1 MPGRYRPLR
10 ATTIPAS
17 AQLSREAILSA
28 PPEQPGRRITTAGMA
43 GVGRS
48 TQIEQIGEFLRASK
62 ISYAVY
68 REPGSTPLGEE
79 LRRIL
84 KAGPGQT
91 PLAELLLFAT
101 ARVELVSTRVLPELR
116 AGIWVILDR
125 FADSTL
131 AYQGALGGVDDE
143 LLATVTRL
151 STCGLVP
158 DLTLWLDLPPELAA
172 ERSAAAPDRIV
183 MAEVGELPLDAI
195 ERRASGYHRRVRERY
210 ASLQSAE
217 PERIVSVDASLPLE
231 DVTLAVVGIVRE
243 RVLEWGALS

>member
-1 MPGRYRPLR
+1 MPQDAEPQRELILMSQPARRGRLI
-10 ATTIPAS
+10 TI
-17 AQLSREAILSA
+17 EGID
-28 PPEQPGRRITTAGMA
+28 
-43 GVGRS
+43 GVGKT
-48 TQIEQIGEFLRASK
+48 TQIEQIGEFLRANK

-68 REPGSTPLGEE
+68 REPGSTMLGEE

-91 PLAELLLFAT
+91 PLAELLLFAA
-101 ARVELVSTRVLPELR
+101 ARVELVSTRVEPELT
-116 AGIWVILDR
+116 AGVWVILDR
-125 FADSTL
+125 YADSMV
-131 AYQGALGGVDDE
+131 AYQGALGGVDE
-143 LLATVTRL
+143 ATLAAVTKL
-151 STCGLVP
+151 STCGLTP

-210 ASLQSAE
+210 AELQAAE

-231 DVTLAVVGIVRE
+231 DVTLAVVGILRSKVE
-243 RVLEWGALS
+243 EWSSANT

>member
-1 MPGRYRPLR
+1 MQRGRLI
-10 ATTIPAS
+10 TI
-17 AQLSREAILSA
+17 EGID
-28 PPEQPGRRITTAGMA
+28 
-43 GVGRS
+43 GVGKT
-48 TQIEQIGEFLRASK
+48 TQIEQIGEFLRGSK

-91 PLAELLLFAT
+91 PLAELLLFAA
-101 ARVELVSTRVLPELR
+101 ARVELVSTRVIPELE

-143 LLATVTRL
+143 LLATITRL
-151 STCGLVP
+151 STVGLTP

-210 ASLQSAE
+210 AALQSAE
-217 PERIVSVDASLPLE
+217 PQRIVSIDASLPLE
-231 DVTLAVVGIVRE
+231 DVTLEVVGIVRE
-243 RVLEWGALS
+243 RMQRWSEEKAEG